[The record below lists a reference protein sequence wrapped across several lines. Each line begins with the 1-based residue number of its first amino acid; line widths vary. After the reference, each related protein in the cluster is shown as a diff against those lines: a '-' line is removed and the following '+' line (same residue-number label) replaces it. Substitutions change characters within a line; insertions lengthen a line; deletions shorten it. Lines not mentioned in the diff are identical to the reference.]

1 MTLHSFHLAR
11 MPVLTA
17 VGGILRAPKAPGLRH
32 IEVLAGMQLGAP
44 VISTR
49 RMQVR
54 RVAVF
59 AEWEDEAA
67 LEHFLAQ
74 HRFGRELDRGWH
86 VRLEFVRRWG
96 AVRELAA
103 LPEAAGRME
112 PDEPVV
118 AVTLARMRLPELPR
132 FLRWGRPVE
141 RQVRD
146 HPETTLAGAA
156 IRLPRT
162 ISTFSIW
169 TSTRA
174 MTGMVFGRD
183 DGAAAQRHSG
193 VMAERERRDFHHEFT
208 TLRFRPLSEHG
219 EWERRGDY
227 VPWGSR
233 TQSS

>member
-1 MTLHSFHLAR
+1 MSLYSFHLAQ
-11 MPVLTA
+11 MPLLSA
-17 VGGILRAPKAPGLRH
+17 AGGLLRAPKAQGLRH

-44 VISTR
+44 VVSPR
-49 RMQVR
+49 RMQLR
-54 RVAVF
+54 RTAMF

-67 LEHFLAQ
+67 LEDFLVQ
-74 HRFGRELDRGWH
+74 HPFGRKLKQGWH

-96 AVRELAA
+96 EVRELAG
-103 LPEAAGRME
+103 LRDAAEQLG

-132 FLRWGRPVE
+132 FIRWGRPVE
-141 RQVRD
+141 RQIRD
-146 HPETTLAGAA
+146 HPEATLAMAA

-162 ISTFSIW
+162 VSTFSIW

-183 DGAAAQRHSG
+183 DGGAAHRHTEA
-193 VMAERERRDFHHEFT
+193 MTERERRDFHHGFM

-219 EWERRGDY
+219 SWEGRNGY
-227 VPWGSR
+227 VPWPAKSPNR
-233 TQSS
+233 